1 MSQKQGCLFI
11 LLSISL
17 AFANDDFKSQ
27 MDPSTEHNKA
37 HLKEDLSGIID
48 KNPEDMNPVEL
59 QFHYFRQHDYDND
72 EKLDGNEIIMSILHH
87 EQQSM
92 ETNGGNQAERGFTDE
107 QLISIVEEVL
117 KYQDTDGDGKLDF
130 HEYTTPYNQAKQD
143 QI

>member
-1 MSQKQGCLFI
+1 MSQKQGRLFI

-72 EKLDGNEIIMSILHH
+72 EKLDGNELAADFIQLHVKNAENVDLVVDDRLIIDHVDGLMK
-87 EQQSM
+87 Q
-92 ETNGGNQAERGFTDE
+92 TD
-107 QLISIVEEVL
+107 QN
-117 KYQDTDGDGKLDF
+117 GDGYVDF
-130 HEYTTPYNQAKQD
+130 HEYKMYINNL
-143 QI
+143 